1 MRQVGYLAAAGIYAL
16 DNHVDRLSEDHRR
29 ARLLGQTLESCSYV
43 NKVEPIDTNI
53 VIFNLEDDVDEAAF
67 LKAMSDK
74 NILMITMGQG
84 KLRLVTH
91 LDFTDDMLEVVMREL
106 KELEKEQLQPE
117 L

>member
-1 MRQVGYLAAAGIYAL
+1 M
-16 DNHVDRLSEDHRR
+16 
-29 ARLLGQTLESCSYV
+29 
-43 NKVEPIDTNI
+43 EPIDTNI
-53 VIFNLEDDVDEAAF
+53 VIFNLEDDVDERVF

-91 LDFTDDMLEVVMREL
+91 LDFTDDMLEVVVEEL

-117 L
+117 IE